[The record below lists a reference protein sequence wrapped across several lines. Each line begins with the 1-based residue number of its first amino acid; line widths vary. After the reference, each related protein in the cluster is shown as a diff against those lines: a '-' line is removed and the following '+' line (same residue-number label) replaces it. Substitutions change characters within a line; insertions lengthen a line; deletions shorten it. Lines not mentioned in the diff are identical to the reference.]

1 MGFSRQ
7 EYWSGL
13 PLPSPTER
21 HLPTNDEMM
30 YHQLKRFVQ
39 LSVPET
45 KKKKKLLSKLF
56 IQTVKNK
63 VHLELSLTIVAGCIK
78 FG

>member
-1 MGFSRQ
+1 M
-7 EYWSGL
+7 
-13 PLPSPTER
+13 PSPKER

-30 YHQLKRFVQ
+30 YHQLKIFVQ
-39 LSVPET
+39 FSVPE
-45 KKKKKLLSKLF
+45 KKKKLLSKLF

-63 VHLELSLTIVAGCIK
+63 GHLECPLTTVDGCIK